1 MIQVRNCVFETNSS
15 SVHSIC
21 ISRDKPKKPKKVIVL
36 DFGEYEWG
44 CECVSSK
51 NYLWTAILL
60 TKSYHYDYK
69 NDKDPD
75 NGLYLPIPEIEAHI
89 KKVLAEYGVESV
101 IFRYPRLKPK
111 TEKERKW
118 YWSRYE
124 DEPSI
129 DHYGETE
136 EFVDMCLA
144 NDDLL
149 ARTILNSDSVVYTGN
164 DNSCDEDNLCYSS
177 EPTIHESLYNDDG
190 NYTGSKTMP
199 NPNYEPDKFDYFMK
213 GN

>member
-1 MIQVRNCVFETNSS
+1 MIQVRNGVFETNSS

-21 ISRDKPKKPKKVIVL
+21 ISREQPKKAKKVVVL
-36 DFGEYEWG
+36 GFGEYEWG
-44 CECVSSK
+44 CDCVSSK

-60 TKSYHYDYK
+60 TKSYHYDWDDE
-69 NDKDPD
+69 NDPN
-75 NGLYLPIPEIEAHI
+75 NGLYLPVPEIESHI
-89 KKVLAEYGVESV
+89 KEVLAKYGVESV
-101 IFRYPRLKPK
+101 IFQYPQLKPK
-111 TEKERKW
+111 AKQNGKW
-118 YWSRYE
+118 SWSKYV

-129 DHYGETE
+129 DHYGETT

-164 DNSCDEDNLCYSS
+164 DNGCDGDDPCCSS
-177 EPTIHESLYNDDG
+177 EPVISESLYDDDD
-190 NYTGSKTMP
+190 NYIGSETIP
-199 NPNYEPDKFDYFMK
+199 NPNYHPDKFDYFMK

>member
-1 MIQVRNCVFETNSS
+1 MIQVRSNVFETNSS

-21 ISRDKPKKPKKVIVL
+21 ISRDKPKNPKKVIVL

-60 TKSYHYDYK
+60 TKSYYYDWE
-69 NDKDPD
+69 NDKDLN
-75 NGLYLPIPEIEAHI
+75 NGLYLPVPEIESHI
-89 KKVLAEYGVESV
+89 REVLAEYGVKSV
-101 IFRYPRLKPK
+101 VFRYPRLKDK
-111 TEKERKW
+111 NKKNDKW
-118 YWSRYE
+118 YWDRYD

-136 EFVDMCLA
+136 KFVDMCLA

-164 DNSCDEDNLCYSS
+164 DNGCDEDDLCYSS
-177 EPTIHESLYNDDG
+177 EPIVSESLYDDDG
-190 NYTGSKTMP
+190 NYTGSRTIP
-199 NPNYEPDKFDYFMK
+199 NPNYHPDKFDYFTK

>member
-1 MIQVRNCVFETNSS
+1 MIQARNCVFETNSS

-21 ISRDKPKKPKKVIVL
+21 ISRDKPKNPKKVIVL

-60 TKSYHYDYK
+60 TKSYHYDYT
-69 NDKDPD
+69 NDKDRD

-89 KKVLAEYGVESV
+89 KKVLAEYGVKSV

-111 TEKERKW
+111 TEKESKW

-124 DEPSI
+124 DE
-129 DHYGETE
+129 
-136 EFVDMCLA
+136 
-144 NDDLL
+144 LL

-164 DNSCDEDNLCYSS
+164 DNGCDEDNLCYSS
-177 EPTIHESLYNDDG
+177 KPIIYESLYDDDG